1 MVTEEIRQLQERV
14 SRLEHEVHALNPT
27 SSTYVAAAA
36 PVTVPPAPPPVPS
49 RAAAP
54 PPIKRGDEVSIV
66 GAWMARAGAL
76 AVLVGGAF
84 AFKYAIDRGLLGPG
98 TRVIIGLLVG
108 SFFLA
113 AGEWARR
120 RDWPGWAQ
128 AVTGGAIGIWYLS
141 IWSGHQLY
149 GLIDAPVALAGYAA
163 IGVTCAMLAIRNRS
177 EALAILS
184 VFGAF
189 LNPMLVGTLR
199 PAEVLAYVLI
209 VDLSVFFL
217 ATQRGW
223 HNLER
228 LALIGT
234 WLWVAVASLDAPLL
248 VFMGFATGFLAL
260 FGWRILRDEDPQQDD
275 PQFLGMNSLFFA
287 ALGLAEV
294 GAHAPDWQGA
304 FAATVGAAHL
314 AAAFAL
320 SKKPELRQVLGVLGG
335 GLLVI
340 AVPLQFEGPAIPA
353 VWTVQA
359 LVLLTLGRQSG
370 SPIRTTAGLGLL
382 GLAILDVLV
391 FEFALGSG
399 YSPERLLLSGDSAL
413 MALEIAA
420 VAAAAQLVGRSS
432 QIRAPLMIAGH
443 ALALIW
449 LTWETQAFFQPAV
462 TVFPPVEGAGQ
473 VAAFATTMVWAAY
486 AGALLAAGVALRSR
500 NQRFLAVGLF
510 GAVVVKLV
518 LHDLWLLQPLYRTI
532 AFFALG
538 LTLLAGSLV
547 YHRFRDLVLG
557 GGEG

>member
-14 SRLEHEVHALNPT
+14 SRLEQEVRAIK
-27 SSTYVAAAA
+27 
-36 PVTVPPAPPPVPS
+36 PAPSTHVAPAASATAIPPSPPVPP
-49 RAAAP
+49 RPAV

-84 AFKYAIDRGLLGPG
+84 AFKHAIDRGLIGPG
-98 TRVIIGLLVG
+98 ARVIIGLLVG
-108 SFFLA
+108 AFFLS

-120 RDWPGWAQ
+120 REWAGWAQ
-128 AVTGGAIGIWYLS
+128 AVTGGAVGIWYLS
-141 IWSGHQLY
+141 IWSAHQLY

-163 IGVTCAMLAIRNRS
+163 TGVACAMLASRNRS

-184 VFGAF
+184 VSGAF
-189 LNPMLVGTLR
+189 LNPMLVGALR
-199 PAEVLAYVLI
+199 PTAVLGYVLI
-209 VDLSVFFL
+209 VDVAVFFL

-234 WLWVAVASLDAPLL
+234 WLWVGVASLDARLL
-248 VFMGFATGFLAL
+248 VSLGFATGFLAL
-260 FGWRILRDEDPQQDD
+260 FSWRILRDEDPQPDD
-275 PQFLGMNSLFFA
+275 PHFLGMNSFFFA
-287 ALGLAEV
+287 GIGLAEV
-294 GAHAPDWQGA
+294 GAHASDWLGA
-304 FAATVGAAHL
+304 FAAIVGAAHL

-320 SKKPELRQVLGVLGG
+320 SKSPELRQVLGVLGG

-340 AVPLQFEGPAIPA
+340 AVPLQFDGPVIPA

-359 LVLLTLGRQSG
+359 LVLLTIGRQRDSRF
-370 SPIRTTAGLGLL
+370 RTAAGLGLL

-391 FEFALGSG
+391 LEFWLGSG
-399 YSPERLLLSGDSAL
+399 YSPERLFFTADSAL
-413 MALEIAA
+413 LALEIAA
-420 VAAAAQLVGRSS
+420 VAAAYHLVGRSS
-432 QIRAPLMIAGH
+432 ALRLPLMIAGH
-443 ALALIW
+443 VLALIW

-462 TVFPPVEGAGQ
+462 TVFPPVESTGQ

-486 AGALLAAGVALRSR
+486 AGALLATGVALRSR
-500 NQRFLAVGLF
+500 DQRFLAVALF
-510 GAVVVKLV
+510 GGVVVKLV

-557 GGEG
+557 GGKR

>member
-1 MVTEEIRQLQERV
+1 MAR
-14 SRLEHEVHALNPT
+14 
-27 SSTYVAAAA
+27 
-36 PVTVPPAPPPVPS
+36 
-49 RAAAP
+49 
-54 PPIKRGDEVSIV
+54 V
-66 GAWMARAGAL
+66 GAV
-76 AVLVGGAF
+76 AVLIGGAF
-84 AFKYAIDRGLLGPG
+84 AFKYAIDRGLIGPG
-98 TRVIIGLLVG
+98 ARVIIGLLVG
-108 SFFLA
+108 AAFLG

-128 AVTGGAIGIWYLS
+128 AVSGGAIGIWYLS

-149 GLIDAPVALAGYAA
+149 GLIDAPLALAGYAA
-163 IGVTCAMLAIRNRS
+163 TGVACAILAIRNRS

-189 LNPMLVGTLR
+189 LNPMLVGTLH
-199 PAEVLAYVLI
+199 PAAVLAYVLI
-209 VDLSVFFL
+209 VDLAVLFL
-217 ATQRGW
+217 ATHRGW

-234 WLWVAVASLDAPLL
+234 WLWVAVASVDTQLL
-248 VFMGFATGFLAL
+248 VSLGFATAFLAM
-260 FGWRILRDEDPQQDD
+260 FAWRILRDEDPQPDD
-275 PQFLGMNSLFFA
+275 PQFLGMNSFFFA
-287 ALGLAEV
+287 GIGLAEI
-294 GAHAPDWQGA
+294 GAHASDWLGA

-320 SKKPELRQVLGVLGG
+320 SKRPELRQVLGVLGG

-340 AVPLQFEGPAIPA
+340 AVPLQFDGPAIPA

-359 LVLLTLGRQSG
+359 LVLLTLGRQRHSRF
-370 SPIRTTAGLGLL
+370 RTAAGLGLL
-382 GLAILDVLV
+382 GIAILDVLV
-391 FEFALGSG
+391 LEFWLGAG
-399 YSPERLLLSGDSAL
+399 YRPERLLLSGDSAL
-413 MALEIAA
+413 LALEIAA
-420 VAAAAQLVGRSS
+420 VAAAYQLVGRSS
-432 QIRAPLMIAGH
+432 PTRPPVMIGGH
-443 ALALIW
+443 VLALIW
-449 LTWETQAFFQPAV
+449 LTWETEAFFQPAV

-486 AGALLAAGVALRSR
+486 AGALLATGVALRSR
-500 NQRFLAVGLF
+500 NQRFVAVALF